1 MKELMT
7 IHFLVKLLTQG
18 SPDLVFLAGGLPNPE
33 MFPFESCTIKLKD
46 GSTINMEDKL
56 MEEALQYGPTPG

>member
-1 MKELMT
+1 MI
-7 IHFLVKLLTQG
+7 IHSLVKFLTQG

-33 MFPFESCTIKLKD
+33 MFPFEGCTIKLKD
-46 GSTINMEDKL
+46 GSIINMEGKL